1 MIIGFVGSGSMAAAI
16 ARGWAGEGDTMMFSD
31 AGSGRA
37 AALASELGGETA
49 GNAEIAARADFVVLA
64 VKPAKLDDVAPELG
78 AAREIVSILAA
89 VPLDRLRAAFPGAEA
104 VLRVMPN
111 VGVEV
116 RQGVLCVSGEAS
128 EPVRGRLE
136 ALGRVVDLDD
146 ADFDAATA
154 VMSCSPAFLALAVE
168 ALADAGAADGLDAGL
183 ALDLV
188 VETAAGTAALLR
200 AHSPAEVRTMVASP
214 GGATEAGLDALE
226 REGLRGDF
234 AAAVEA
240 SLGKMRR

>member
-1 MIIGFVGSGSMAAAI
+1 MIIGFVGAGSMAAAI
-16 ARGWAGEGDTMMFSD
+16 ARGWAGEGDTMLFSD

-37 AALASELGGETA
+37 AALAAELGGETA
-49 GNAEIAARADFVVLA
+49 TNTEIAARADVVVVA

-78 AAREIVSILAA
+78 EAREIVSILAA
-89 VPLDRLRAAFPGAEA
+89 VPLERLRGAFPGAAA

-116 RQGVLCVSGEAS
+116 RHGVLCVSGEATDH
-128 EPVRGRLE
+128 VRARLE
-136 ALGRVVDLDD
+136 ALGRVVDLADG
-146 ADFDAATA
+146 DFDAATA
-154 VMSCSPAFLALAVE
+154 VMSCSPAYLALAVE
-168 ALADAGAADGLDAGL
+168 ALADAGAADGLDADL
-183 ALDLV
+183 SLDLV
-188 VETAAGTAALLR
+188 VATTAGTAALLR

-214 GGATEAGLDALE
+214 GGATEAGIDALE

-240 SLGKMRR
+240 SLARMRP